1 MILLL
6 ISSIFVYLIAGVPQF
21 GKDIPKTM
29 YINHENNLPIIMNGC
44 STEDVLVKI
53 ISGSL
58 YKKNDSTYAYI
69 PQTEEEELKIKLY
82 YKKVIIEVLTVKTKH
97 LPEGIPVFDKSA
109 GKTISLAAPQSTGQ
123 LVLQYSEDVPVY
135 IRPTVTQFNV
145 QAFNPQGANV
155 FNTTVRGNVFDT
167 QTLEKIKQLSPGS
180 KLSVHSIITQHPRLG
195 NARLNATLELQ
206 VIP

>member
-6 ISSIFVYLIAGVPQF
+6 IIMLGFNISSGVPQF
-21 GKDIPKTM
+21 GNDISKTM
-29 YINHENNLPIIMNGC
+29 YINHENNLPILMHGC
-44 STEDVLVKI
+44 AVDDILVKVNT
-53 ISGSL
+53 GSL

-97 LPEGIPVFDKSA
+97 LPEGIPQFDKSP
-109 GKTISLAAPQSTGQ
+109 GKTLSLASPQSVGSLILHYT
-123 LVLQYSEDVPVY
+123 EPVPVE
-135 IRPTVTQFNV
+135 IRPIITQFNV

-155 FNTTVRGNVFDT
+155 FNTTVRGNVWDA
-167 QTLEKIKQLSPGS
+167 QTLDRITKLPPGS
-180 KLSVHSIITQHPRLG
+180 KLSIHSIITQHPRMG

-206 VIP
+206 VVL